1 MVPTLFSN
9 DGTKSKFYFQVY
21 VSRLQREVG
30 RLQEQNRIL
39 KLSDERTGLED
50 PDQPVNPSDKLADS
64 TDQLAD
70 PPTSEKCKSPPSPE
84 AVLPDSTNE

>member
-1 MVPTLFSN
+1 M
-9 DGTKSKFYFQVY
+9 
-21 VSRLQREVG
+21 SRLQREVG
-30 RLQEQNRIL
+30 RLQEQNRML
-39 KLSDERTGLED
+39 KLSDERTGREE

-70 PPTSEKCKSPPSPE
+70 PPATSDKCKSPPTPE